1 MTSSDPPFHE
11 LIEAA
16 RLRAGLSFE
25 ALSHRAWTTPSF
37 SYRICTGRAKPGRD
51 IVIRLGVALNLDVE
65 TIDLLLRSAGH
76 LGLIEPHLGLAEPAE
91 TAPRS
96 TRGPAPR
103 SRIDHRPT
111 EAQGRPSGIR
121 KGPDAQ

>member
-76 LGLIEPHLGLAEPAE
+76 LGLIEPPLGLAEPAE

-96 TRGPAPR
+96 TPR
-103 SRIDHRPT
+103 PRAALRD
-111 EAQGRPSGIR
+111 
-121 KGPDAQ
+121 